1 MRELVDHYA
10 DDLNVETRII
20 DNSLGPGNAKDM
32 GNDLSVL
39 PRIDYNKVLKEGADE
54 ITKAFS
60 EGRIS
65 EQLYKG
71 FLPD

>member
-1 MRELVDHYA
+1 
-10 DDLNVETRII
+10 
-20 DNSLGPGNAKDM
+20 
-32 GNDLSVL
+32 L